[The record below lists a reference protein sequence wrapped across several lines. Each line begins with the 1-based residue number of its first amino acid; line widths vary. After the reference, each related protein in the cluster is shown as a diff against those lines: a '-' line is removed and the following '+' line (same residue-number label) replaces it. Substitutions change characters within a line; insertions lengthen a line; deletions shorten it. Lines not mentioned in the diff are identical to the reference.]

1 MLDEAYNKTARASN
15 LDKKIV
21 SVPTQNSHR
30 CADIVDKIKDSIFG
44 QAIFIT
50 PWTRGFEHSVF
61 CVAKDGSRLMQHVKI
76 PSLNFYSSRGIQSGD
91 ALYVFFFDK
100 PVRVKKITNLP
111 REPII
116 KDLPNLPNKNK
127 LENFAVSCVA
137 ESTIILTGGDSDG
150 A

>member
-44 QAIFIT
+44 QAAIFIA
-50 PWTRGFEHSVF
+50 PEAFNFEQSVF

-76 PSLNFYSSRGIQSGD
+76 PSLDFR
-91 ALYVFFFDK
+91 
-100 PVRVKKITNLP
+100 
-111 REPII
+111 
-116 KDLPNLPNKNK
+116 
-127 LENFAVSCVA
+127 
-137 ESTIILTGGDSDG
+137 
-150 A
+150 